1 MLPFAPTWLRVDRTE
16 MKSHISSLGQFEQ
29 TAWYPKQ
36 PLRLQHSFIMES
48 EMRVSH
54 SGQVSIHMLMCF

>member
-1 MLPFAPTWLRVDRTE
+1 
-16 MKSHISSLGQFEQ
+16 MKRLISSLGQFEQ

-54 SGQVSIHMLMCF
+54 SGQGSIHMLMCF